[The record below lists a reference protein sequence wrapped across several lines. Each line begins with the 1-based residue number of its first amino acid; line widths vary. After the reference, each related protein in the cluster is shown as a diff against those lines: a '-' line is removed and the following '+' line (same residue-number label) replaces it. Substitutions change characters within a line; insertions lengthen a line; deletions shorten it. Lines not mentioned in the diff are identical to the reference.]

1 MLTGKFY
8 NLSIFFKEAWER
20 KSSYIVQTS
29 VWVMGQY
36 SPNSATVVNC
46 ASLKSNYKWKQFV
59 CRNTLILELQ
69 KRVASSVPTHMCLTT
84 IVKSFFF
91 KR

>member
-46 ASLKSNYKWKQFV
+46 ASLEK
-59 CRNTLILELQ
+59 
-69 KRVASSVPTHMCLTT
+69 
-84 IVKSFFF
+84 
-91 KR
+91 